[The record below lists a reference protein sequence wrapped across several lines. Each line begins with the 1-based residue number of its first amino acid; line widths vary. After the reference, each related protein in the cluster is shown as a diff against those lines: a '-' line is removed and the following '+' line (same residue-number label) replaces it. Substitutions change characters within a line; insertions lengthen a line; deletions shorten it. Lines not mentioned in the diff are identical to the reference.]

1 MKIKTKFQK
10 NIKIN
15 NIWINKGKTKG
26 NFNLFLIV
34 MTIEGNNREI
44 WTKNINNKC
53 LNNLW
58 IDKCNNN
65 KCQWWDLIHKYNL
78 YNNILFIKIITII
91 MIWTIIMKWME
102 ALKRVVVA
110 VDNFNK
116 NLNIKIGKNASIM
129 TIIIKI

>member
-15 NIWINKGKTKG
+15 NIWINK
-26 NFNLFLIV
+26 V

-58 IDKCNNN
+58 IDKCIQWIWCNNNNNNN

-102 ALKRVVVA
+102 ALKKVVV
-110 VDNFNK
+110 VNFNK
-116 NLNIKIGKNASIM
+116 NLNIKIGKNASTM
-129 TIIIKI
+129 TIIIKM